1 MQQHLSSVA
10 VHRHCA
16 SVRGVPQLAVLN
28 RMLTGLST
36 EFLLHCTTRYTG
48 VTTDDTQLY
57 LDISSLYNHGTNI
70 TTIDSTQWDLDM
82 T

>member
-10 VHRHCA
+10 VHRHGA

-36 EFLLHCTTRYTG
+36 ELLLHCTTRYTG

-70 TTIDSTQWDLDM
+70 TTLTALNGILT
-82 T
+82 